1 MSFLLLTATLNINVK
16 VGELNSPSI
25 KLLQIKIGCCH
36 TGQCSGRGI
45 TCHVTPPSKVNIEI
59 NIFICLF
66 TGFHIYR
73 YKHKVM

>member
-1 MSFLLLTATLNINVK
+1 MSFPLLIATLNINVE
-16 VGELNSPSI
+16 VEELNSPSI

-59 NIFICLF
+59 NIIFLF
-66 TGFHIYR
+66 FHRFSYLQIQT
-73 YKHKVM
+73 

>member
-45 TCHVTPPSKVNIEI
+45 TCHVTPPSKVNIELDKYTYL
-59 NIFICLF
+59 FIHRF
-66 TGFHIYR
+66 
-73 YKHKVM
+73 

>member
-1 MSFLLLTATLNINVK
+1 MSFPLLIATLNINVK

-59 NIFICLF
+59 NIIFFVFSQVFIF
-66 TGFHIYR
+66 TDTNI
-73 YKHKVM
+73 K

>member
-16 VGELNSPSI
+16 VEELNSPSI

-36 TGQCSGRGI
+36 TGQCSGPGI

-59 NIFICLF
+59 NIIFFVFSQVFIF
-66 TGFHIYR
+66 TDTNI
-73 YKHKVM
+73 K

>member
-36 TGQCSGRGI
+36 TGQCSGPGI

-59 NIFICLF
+59 NIIFFVFSQVFIF
-66 TGFHIYR
+66 TDTNI
-73 YKHKVM
+73 K